1 MSRAFVNEDAP
12 SFDELPDR
20 IISEHPNDVTPEG
33 LAQIEAQLADARRA
47 HAAAQE
53 ADDRAAMASAS
64 RDVRY
69 WNARRGT
76 AHVMPPPD
84 DNTHVR
90 FGSAVTIVR
99 SDGRQQTFRIVGE
112 DEADPAQ
119 GTVSHAS
126 PLARALFGKAVG
138 DTVEIAK
145 SQAEIV
151 EIA

>member
-47 HAAAQE
+47 YAAAQE

-112 DEADPAQ
+112 DEADPAH
-119 GTVSHAS
+119 GTISHAS
-126 PLARALFGKAVG
+126 PLAQSLFGKGVG
-138 DTVEIAK
+138 DVVRAG
-145 SQAEIV
+145 SDDAEIT
-151 EIA
+151 EIR